1 MEFTIEHTW
10 DSLPVSHEP
19 VTVRMKSGSEGL
31 LMEVSAPFFNDPP
44 APLGEPGKPF
54 NGLWDYEVVEA
65 FFLSETTKRYL
76 EVELCPHGQHLLLLL
91 SGRRRVWK
99 QELALTFEVSRT
111 ETKWEG
117 RAHLPWSYFPPCTDK
132 FNAFAI
138 HGSEAKRTYEAL
150 YPVPQHEIQKGQKP
164 DLNVFTNNHQTKSL
178 EGKMCELE
186 YKITNTW
193 DSIKVMHEPV
203 IIRFKA
209 GDQGLIMEVNSLFFD
224 DPSAPSGEPGKPFD
238 GLWDYE
244 VVESFFLNSE
254 TKDYLEVELCPHGQH
269 LVLLL
274 SGGNCFEKGLDLIF
288 KADINWNKW
297 NGTALIPWRYFPP
310 GVDKMNSY
318 AIHGSGIGRTYEALY
333 PIPREDIESGQG
345 PNFHRLE
352 YFKRFSLKWIMGENW
367 EQPASD
373 LWK

>member
-1 MEFTIEHTW
+1 MDQLTI
-10 DSLPVSHEP
+10 
-19 VTVRMKSGSEGL
+19 
-31 LMEVSAPFFNDPP
+31 
-44 APLGEPGKPF
+44 
-54 NGLWDYEVVEA
+54 
-65 FFLSETTKRYL
+65 
-76 EVELCPHGQHLLLLL
+76 
-91 SGRRRVWK
+91 
-99 QELALTFEVSRT
+99 
-111 ETKWEG
+111 
-117 RAHLPWSYFPPCTDK
+117 
-132 FNAFAI
+132 
-138 HGSEAKRTYEAL
+138 
-150 YPVPQHEIQKGQKP
+150 
-164 DLNVFTNNHQTKSL
+164 
-178 EGKMCELE
+178 
-186 YKITNTW
+186 
-193 DSIKVMHEPV
+193 IKVMHEPV

-254 TKDYLEVELCPHGQH
+254 TKDYLEVELCPSTC
-269 LVLLL
+269 LVILILYL
-274 SGGNCFEKGLDLIF
+274 NNKDDILIFFESCVKKGLDLIF

>member
-1 MEFTIEHTW
+1 
-10 DSLPVSHEP
+10 
-19 VTVRMKSGSEGL
+19 MKALCILAVIAACVAG
-31 LMEVSAPFFNDPP
+31 P
-44 APLGEPGKPF
+44 AHRF
-54 NGLWDYEVVEA
+54 
-65 FFLSETTKRYL
+65 
-76 EVELCPHGQHLLLLL
+76 LL
-91 SGRRRVWK
+91 S
-99 QELALTFEVSRT
+99 SR
-111 ETKWEG
+111 
-117 RAHLPWSYFPPCTDK
+117 
-132 FNAFAI
+132 
-138 HGSEAKRTYEAL
+138 
-150 YPVPQHEIQKGQKP
+150 
-164 DLNVFTNNHQTKSL
+164 NVFTNNHQTKSL
-178 EGKMCELE
+178 EGKTSELE

-254 TKDYLEVELCPHGQH
+254 TKDYLEVELCPIWKEVGDPTANDQPAFHR
-269 LVLLL
+269 LP
-274 SGGNCFEKGLDLIF
+274 KGLDLIF

-333 PIPREDIESGQG
+333 PIPREDIELGQG

>member
-1 MEFTIEHTW
+1 MDH
-10 DSLPVSHEP
+10 
-19 VTVRMKSGSEGL
+19 
-31 LMEVSAPFFNDPP
+31 
-44 APLGEPGKPF
+44 
-54 NGLWDYEVVEA
+54 
-65 FFLSETTKRYL
+65 
-76 EVELCPHGQHLLLLL
+76 
-91 SGRRRVWK
+91 
-99 QELALTFEVSRT
+99 
-111 ETKWEG
+111 
-117 RAHLPWSYFPPCTDK
+117 
-132 FNAFAI
+132 
-138 HGSEAKRTYEAL
+138 
-150 YPVPQHEIQKGQKP
+150 
-164 DLNVFTNNHQTKSL
+164 
-178 EGKMCELE
+178 
-186 YKITNTW
+186 
-193 DSIKVMHEPV
+193 IKVMHEPV

-244 VVESFFLNSE
+244 GE
-254 TKDYLEVELCPHGQH
+254 KYLSIYLSIYVSTHTHTRHGQH

-373 LWK
+373 LWKYQEKCVWPR